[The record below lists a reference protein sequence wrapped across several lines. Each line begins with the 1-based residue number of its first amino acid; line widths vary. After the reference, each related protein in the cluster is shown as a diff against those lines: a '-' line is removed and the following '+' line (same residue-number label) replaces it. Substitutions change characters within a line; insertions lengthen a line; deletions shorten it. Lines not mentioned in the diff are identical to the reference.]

1 MRLTHWIGAA
11 LCAALLWGAWFTHVV
26 VRSGSDSKPI
36 PDRRWSVWT
45 APQMRR
51 IGKTDRPAE
60 SNAVELWA
68 AGGEYESFQII
79 VSAGTKAV
87 DDVDV
92 KVPDLTGPGQSR
104 IRSSAFEFYREHYV
118 NITRSSPDPG
128 SGNRPLGKGWYPDAL
143 IPRLDPETLLPT
155 KGRLT
160 SFPFHTAA
168 NENQPIWVDI
178 HVPFRAHPGLYATNI
193 TVISNQGEA
202 SVPVTLHVW
211 GFSLPSTPTLK
222 SSFGMH
228 EPDLFDPR
236 VHRVLL
242 EHRIMPVNINPRDA
256 HEFQKTM
263 GLNITGLRFWG
274 ASDRQGCHMNAAPP
288 PTSFLSELANYP
300 ADLPVYVYPADEID
314 PCPNLFQTVR
324 EWAANMHTADP
335 RVKDLITIAPVS
347 DLFYDGTGTGRS
359 AVDIWVLLPKLYDS
373 HLQQIRNVRAKGDEA
388 WSYTALVQDSYSPK
402 WEIDFAPINYR
413 IMPGFLSQSLGLT
426 GILYWRIDLWTQTP
440 WQDVY
445 GFNVEKNTY
454 PGEGMLVY
462 PGAEV
467 GIESVVPSMRLNWI
481 RKGVE
486 DYEYVA
492 ILNRMG
498 RGQWAY
504 ARISRAAKDW
514 HNWTE
519 DIAVIESVRRELG
532 EEITRLSA
540 SRNAH

>member
-1 MRLTHWIGAA
+1 MRLTLWILAA
-11 LCAALLWGAWFTHVV
+11 LCAAAVWAAWVTHVGA
-26 VRSGSDSKPI
+26 RSGSDSTSI

-60 SNAVELWA
+60 SKAVELWA

-79 VSAGTKAV
+79 VSAGTETV

-92 KVPDLTGPGQSR
+92 KVPDLAGPGQSR

-143 IPRLDPETLLPT
+143 IPRLDPETRLPT
-155 KGRLT
+155 KGRLM
-160 SFPFHTAA
+160 SFPFHTAP

-178 HVPFRAHPGLYATNI
+178 HVPSGTHPGLYATNI
-193 TVISNQGEA
+193 LVISNQGEI
-202 SVPVTLHVW
+202 SIPVTLHVW

-228 EPDLFDPR
+228 QPALFDPR
-236 VHRVLL
+236 VHRILL
-242 EHRIMPVNINPRDA
+242 EHGIMPVNINPRDA

-274 ASDRQGCHMNAAPP
+274 ASDRKACHMDAAPP

-324 EWAANMHTADP
+324 EWAANMHSADP

-347 DLFYDGTGTGRS
+347 DLSDDGTGTGRS
-359 AVDIWVLLPKLYDS
+359 AVDIWVLLPKLYES
-373 HLQQIRNVRAKGDEA
+373 HLQQIRNVRAKGDEV

-426 GILYWRIDLWTQTP
+426 GILYWRIELWTQSP

-445 GFNVEKNTY
+445 GFNNEKNTY

-467 GIESVVPSMRLNWI
+467 GVESVVPSMRLNWI
-481 RKGVE
+481 RKGIE

-498 RGQWAY
+498 RGQWAN

-519 DIAVIESVRRELG
+519 DITVIESVRRELG

-540 SRNAH
+540 SQNAH